1 MFRDS
6 REVRQLSD
14 VLALCRQM
22 GLTIINYNG
31 FLKDGTGTL
40 SKLFFQLKKWGKI
53 QLFDEIGIWR
63 PSTSNQ
69 PFFIIMIMI
78 IKIMIMIVIMMITM
92 MTVGK
97 I

>member
-1 MFRDS
+1 
-6 REVRQLSD
+6 
-14 VLALCRQM
+14 M

-31 FLKDGTGTL
+31 FGTGTL
-40 SKLFFQLKKWGKI
+40 WKLFFQLKKWGKI

-63 PSTSNQ
+63 PPTSNQ

>member
-1 MFRDS
+1 M
-6 REVRQLSD
+6 
-14 VLALCRQM
+14 
-22 GLTIINYNG
+22 
-31 FLKDGTGTL
+31 
-40 SKLFFQLKKWGKI
+40 GKI